1 MPILEFLANMNISP
15 LTVGDLRTL
24 GWNIVRVPEIMDS
37 KSKDMDILTY
47 ARDHNKVVITQDL
60 DFSSLLALKGYEKP
74 SVINLRFEN
83 GKPEFITNR
92 IIEIVNELEKEL
104 DEGIVVS
111 VDEISAR
118 YRNLTTLIGDNEA
131 PNSVA

>member
-1 MPILEFLANMNISP
+1 MFELEFVANMNISP
-15 LTVGDLRTL
+15 LTVRDLRTL
-24 GWNIVRVPEIMDS
+24 GWNIVRVPEIMDP
-37 KSKDMDILTY
+37 KSKDIDILTY
-47 ARDHNKVVITQDL
+47 ARRHNKVVITQDL
-60 DFSSLLALKGYEKP
+60 DFSSLLALSGYEKP

-83 GKPEFITNR
+83 AKPDFITSR

-118 YRNLTTLIGDNEA
+118 YRNLPIE
-131 PNSVA
+131 SK

>member
-15 LTVGDLRTL
+15 LTVGDLRML
-24 GWNIVRVPEIMDS
+24 GWNIVRIPEIMDS
-37 KSKDMDILTY
+37 KSKDIDILAY

-83 GKPEFITNR
+83 ARPDFITNR
-92 IIEIVNELEKEL
+92 IIEIVKELEKEL

-118 YRNLTTLIGDNEA
+118 YRNLPIE
-131 PNSVA
+131 SK

>member
-1 MPILEFLANMNISP
+1 VPALEFLANMNISP
-15 LTVGDLRTL
+15 LTVRDLRML
-24 GWNIVRVPEIMDS
+24 GWNIVRIPEIMDS
-37 KSKDMDILTY
+37 KSKDIDILAY

-83 GKPEFITNR
+83 ARPDFITNR
-92 IIEIVNELEKEL
+92 IIEIVKELEKEL

-118 YRNLTTLIGDNEA
+118 YRSLPIERK
-131 PNSVA
+131 

>member
-1 MPILEFLANMNISP
+1 VPRLEFLANMNISP
-15 LTVGDLRTL
+15 LTVKDLRML
-24 GWNIVRVPEIMDS
+24 GWDVVRVPEIMDS
-37 KSKDMDILTY
+37 KSKDIDILTY

-60 DFSSLLALKGYEKP
+60 DFSSLLALGGYEKP

-83 GKPEFITNR
+83 AKPDYITNR
-92 IIEIVNELEKEL
+92 ITEIVKEFEKEL

-118 YRNLTTLIGDNEA
+118 YRNLPIETK
-131 PNSVA
+131 

>member
-1 MPILEFLANMNISP
+1 VPRLEFLANMNISP
-15 LTVGDLRTL
+15 LTVRDLRML
-24 GWNIVRVPEIMDS
+24 GWNIVRIPEIMDS
-37 KSKDMDILTY
+37 KSKDIDILAY

-83 GKPEFITNR
+83 ARPDFITNR
-92 IIEIVNELEKEL
+92 IIEIELEKEL

-111 VDEISAR
+111 VDEMSAR
-118 YRNLTTLIGDNEA
+118 YRNLPIE
-131 PNSVA
+131 SK